1 MNKEPNF
8 ILSEY
13 EDATFYSGYCIKYEG
28 NYNFLLKQLNSERMK
43 EYIQVT
49 ARDFRDGWKAY
60 NKKIVQ
66 EFMIETAHN
75 NVYKSLGNKQLN

>member
-1 MNKEPNF
+1 
-8 ILSEY
+8 
-13 EDATFYSGYCIKYEG
+13 
-28 NYNFLLKQLNSERMK
+28 MK

-49 ARDFRDGWKAY
+49 ARDFRGGWKAY

-75 NVYKSLGNKQLN
+75 NVYKALGNK